1 MRAFFLRF
9 AKDERGSHTTE
20 MALAIA
26 LFALIAGFGF
36 FAFGDALAD
45 FFAKLGDEF
54 QNARA
59 RSRQAAPGPIGCRIE
74 SPLGMG

>member
-1 MRAFFLRF
+1 MDSILIRF

-45 FFAKLGDEF
+45 FFSKLGEEF
-54 QNARA
+54 QNAGDMIP
-59 RSRQAAPGPIGCRIE
+59 SFGE
-74 SPLGMG
+74 NPLKN

>member
-1 MRAFFLRF
+1 MCTFFLRF

-45 FFAKLGDEF
+45 FFNKLGTEF
-54 QNARA
+54 QNAGNMIP
-59 RSRQAAPGPIGCRIE
+59 SFGE
-74 SPLGMG
+74 NPLTN

>member
-1 MRAFFLRF
+1 MHAFLLRF

-36 FAFGDALAD
+36 FAFGEALAE
-45 FFAKLGDEF
+45 FFQRLGNEF
-54 QNARA
+54 SSANLAVPA
-59 RSRQAAPGPIGCRIE
+59 FGAN
-74 SPLGMG
+74 PLGP

>member
-1 MRAFFLRF
+1 MRTFIRRF
-9 AKDERGSHTTE
+9 AMDERGSHTTE

-45 FFAKLGDEF
+45 FFNRLGSSF
-54 QNARA
+54 
-59 RSRQAAPGPIGCRIE
+59 SQAGDMVPGFNVNPMTN
-74 SPLGMG
+74 S

>member
-1 MRAFFLRF
+1 MSAFLLHYAR
-9 AKDERGSHTTE
+9 DERGSHSTE

-45 FFAKLGDEF
+45 FFVKLGENF
-54 QNARA
+54 
-59 RSRQAAPGPIGCRIE
+59 SQAGDMVPAFNTNPM
-74 SPLGMG
+74 SNS

>member
-45 FFAKLGDEF
+45 FFNKLGTEF
-54 QNARA
+54 QNAGNMIP
-59 RSRQAAPGPIGCRIE
+59 SFGQNPLVAPAP
-74 SPLGMG
+74 

>member
-1 MRAFFLRF
+1 MGAFLLHL

-26 LFALIAGFGF
+26 LFAVIAGFGF

-45 FFAKLGDEF
+45 FFGALGSDF
-54 QNARA
+54 Q
-59 RSRQAAPGPIGCRIE
+59 QAGTMIPPFIE
-74 SPLGMG
+74 NPLSN